1 MKKIK
6 DTAGEDPGYRE
17 ALQEI
22 EKLLAKIEDPETS
35 FDELSKDVKRATEL
49 VEYCRKQLRNYKD
62 EIDKISQNN

>member
-6 DTAGEDPGYRE
+6 DTAGEETGYRE

-35 FDELSKDVKRATEL
+35 FDELSKDVRRATEL

>member
-6 DTAGEDPGYRE
+6 EKGSNDPGYRE

-35 FDELSKDVKRATEL
+35 FDQLSLDVKRATEL
-49 VEYCRKQLRNYKD
+49 VEYCRKQLRSYKE
-62 EIDKISQNN
+62 EIDNISQNK